1 MKLYKDKIRKSALPD
16 WIMHFVMVHCL
27 FLLFLYAKSESA
39 LNRLYNQWVI
49 SEQLSYNTFKDVHLL
64 ELMLLIS

>member
-1 MKLYKDKIRKSALPD
+1 
-16 WIMHFVMVHCL
+16 MHFVMVHCL